1 MRLTEIFA
9 IDLRQKDKKILIFD
23 QDCIEE
29 LKTQN
34 QVKDV
39 LELSNYDVKLFKHWH
54 EANDFLEEYSKAE
67 QKLDQ
72 FKIKKDAK
80 KMPKI
85 LYKRRYMIQS
95 LIGKKNQTVRN
106 SKRVVKMMS
115 TLRPGDHFKLYDQ
128 TFEITV
134 KLTKVK
140 QLDKTNVQY
149 DFKIA

>member
-1 MRLTEIFA
+1 MRLTEIYA

-23 QDCIEE
+23 QDCIDQ
-29 LKTQN
+29 LK
-34 QVKDV
+34 KDNSVNNV

-54 EANDFLEEYSKAE
+54 EASKFLDAYLKAE
-67 QKLDQ
+67 QRLDQ
-72 FKIKKDAK
+72 YKIKKDTK

-95 LIGKKNQTVRN
+95 LIGKKNQTVRD
-106 SKRVVKMMS
+106 SKRVNKMMS
-115 TLRPGDHFKLYDQ
+115 TLNIGDHFKLYDQ

-134 KLTKVK
+134 KLTKATYLTENSVR
-140 QLDKTNVQY
+140 Y